1 MHRTLLLWVSC
12 CCLLWLA
19 ACGESATESRLLS
32 PTPAP
37 PTPVPT
43 VLSAV
48 MPTAVMTATVAPTTT
63 NPILP
68 QVDAM
73 LNQLVEANQFS
84 GSVLIAQAG
93 QVLVSKGYG
102 LADQAQNLP
111 NTPQTKFRLGSLTK
125 QFTAVAILMLQ
136 AQGALD
142 VQDPICNYLPD
153 CPPAWQ
159 TITIHHLLTHTAGL
173 PNFTD
178 FPDYEA
184 SKQLPTTPE
193 QTISRF
199 QDKPLDFEPGEGWNY
214 SNSGYIVLGSIIEQA
229 SGQPYADFLQTHIF
243 TPLGMT
249 STGYE
254 DDASQLAI
262 GYANGATVAD
272 VIDMS
277 IPFAAGALYSTVEDL
292 YLWDQALATEKL
304 LPQALLD
311 AMFTPWA
318 AIPESNGLHYGY
330 GWLVGEQF
338 GHQVVGHNG
347 SIEGFAASFMRFP
360 NEQVVIIALSNLQAT
375 NPNAISQQLA
385 QIVFEEK

>member
-1 MHRTLLLWVSC
+1 MRRTLFLWLS
-12 CCLLWLA
+12 CLLWLA

-48 MPTAVMTATVAPTTT
+48 MPTAVMTVTSVPTTA
-63 NPILP
+63 NPILS
-68 QVDAM
+68 QVDTM

-102 LADQAQNLP
+102 LADQAKNLP

-136 AQGALD
+136 AQGVLD
-142 VQDPICNYLPD
+142 VQDSICNYLPN

-178 FPDYEA
+178 FPDYET
-184 SKQLPTTPE
+184 SKQRATTPE

-214 SNSGYIVLGSIIEQA
+214 SNSGYIVLGLIIEQA

-272 VIDMS
+272 AIDMS
-277 IPFAAGALYSTVEDL
+277 IPFAAGGLYSTVEDL

-304 LPQALLD
+304 LPQGLLE

-347 SIEGFAASFMRFP
+347 GIDGFATSFMRFP
-360 NEQVVIIALSNLQAT
+360 NAQVVIIALSNLQTT

-385 QIVFEEK
+385 QIVFEGK

>member
-1 MHRTLLLWVSC
+1 M
-12 CCLLWLA
+12 
-19 ACGESATESRLLS
+19 
-32 PTPAP
+32 
-37 PTPVPT
+37 PT
-43 VLSAV
+43 VVITAAV
-48 MPTAVMTATVAPTTT
+48 TPTTT

-93 QVLVSKGYG
+93 AVLVSKGYG

-153 CPPAWQ
+153 CPPTWQ
-159 TITIHHLLTHTAGL
+159 AITIHHLLSHTAGL

-184 SKQLPTTPE
+184 SKQLPTTPT

-199 QDKPLDFEPGEGWNY
+199 QDKPLDFAPGEGWNY

-229 SGQPYADFLQTHIF
+229 SGQPYAEFLQTHIF
-243 TPLGMT
+243 TPLEMT

-254 DDASQLAI
+254 DAASELAI

-277 IPFAAGALYSTVEDL
+277 IPFAAGGLYSTVEDL

-304 LPQALLD
+304 LPRALLD
-311 AMFTPWA
+311 VMFTPWA

-338 GHQVVGHNG
+338 DHQVVGHNG
-347 SIEGFAASFMRFP
+347 GIDGFATSFMRFP
-360 NEQVVIIALSNLQAT
+360 NDQVVIIALSNLQAT

-385 QIVFEEK
+385 QIVFEPVGQ

>member
-214 SNSGYIVLGSIIEQA
+214 SNSGYIVLGLIIEQA

-318 AIPESNGLHYGY
+318 AIPESNGLQYGY